1 MMKNAIL
8 ILVLFSLLT
17 ACQGIQL
24 SDKLDMIDS
33 LVIKEQYDSASV
45 LINELRET
53 SMTAEDQAHYNL
65 LVTQLGYITN
75 NPLSSD
81 SLLDLAITYYNNVG
95 NHRKLADAY
104 VYKSYRSRLGEDY
117 PQGILF
123 GKEAERLAKNSGD
136 DRLDFKIA
144 DNLSFLNG
152 ICGNDMLQL
161 QYAKKALALA
171 LKVRNNNWILYSY
184 NKISYAFANLG
195 QYDSALVYVEKSVP
209 FIDYVYDSD
218 KTELLTN
225 IGLLYKGKDVN
236 KAKEYFEKALTYGE
250 QPGTYE
256 HLADIYYCEGNRE
269 EAYRLWKKALT
280 KDSRYEKDNL
290 IHSILA
296 YDLECG
302 NLEDASKN
310 LDEIIAIKD
319 SMLYMLRNDT
329 IKDLQLR
336 IDHEVAMHE
345 ADKKLI
351 SAQWLLLGLVLI
363 VSILIFYIIIRRK
376 KEEALQKEHQ
386 MQLYAYTTEINQL
399 KAVRDNAISQI
410 KDLETHQEKDVQKI
424 NQLEE
429 EAKNAELAI
438 EKLTKDIRKL
448 LDDESPKLKRGRML
462 YDDIMEGETI
472 FDWSY
477 NEKVLFN
484 NYYAATNYQS
494 YNSLRKVK
502 RTEKLSAHNMFYLIL
517 KEIGKSDDEIR
528 SILSISQEGL
538 RSLRYRTKPK
548 E

>member
-1 MMKNAIL
+1 MMKNTIH
-8 ILVLFSLLT
+8 ILVTFILLT
-17 ACQGIQL
+17 GCQGIQV
-24 SDKLDMIDS
+24 SDRLDMIDS
-33 LVIKEQYDSASV
+33 LVVKEQYDSANV
-45 LINELRET
+45 LINELGET

-65 LVTQLGYITN
+65 LLTQLGYITN
-75 NPLSSD
+75 NPLPSD

-104 VYKSYRSRLGEDY
+104 VYKSYRSRLEEDY

-152 ICGNDMLQL
+152 LCGNDMLQL

-184 NKISYAFANLG
+184 NKISYAFYYLR
-195 QYDSALVYVEKSVP
+195 QQDSACFYIEKSLP
-209 FIDYVYDSD
+209 YIDYILDTD
-218 KTELLTN
+218 KAGQLMN
-225 IGLLYKGKDVN
+225 IGLLYKEKDPS
-236 KAKEYFEKALTYGE
+236 KAKEYFIKSLACCEHPETL
-250 QPGTYE
+250 E
-256 HLADIYYCEGNRE
+256 HLADIYYAEGNRE

-296 YDLECG
+296 YDLERG

-319 SMLYMLRNDT
+319 SMLYLLRNDT

-336 IDHEVAMHE
+336 FDHEVAMHE
-345 ADKKLI
+345 ADRKLI
-351 SAQWLLLGLVLI
+351 NAQWLLLGLVLV
-363 VSILIFYIIIRRK
+363 VSMMALYIFIRKK

-386 MQLYAYTTEINQL
+386 MQLFAYTTEINQL
-399 KAVRDNAISQI
+399 KAVRDNAISHI
-410 KDLETHQEKDVQKI
+410 KDLESHQEKDNHKI
-424 NQLEE
+424 SQLEE

-462 YDDIMEGETI
+462 YDDIMEGKTI
-472 FDWSY
+472 FNWSY
-477 NEKVLFN
+477 KEEMLFN

-494 YNSLRKVK
+494 YNRLRKIK

-517 KEIGKSDDEIR
+517 KEMGKSDDEIR
-528 SILSISQEGL
+528 SILGLSQEGL
-538 RSLRYRTKPK
+538 RSLRHRTKPIA
-548 E
+548 